1 MYVCLFVIGDVYGI
15 LHKIIPFAQSAVRSW
30 CSQEF
35 NSRLT
40 RLRWSNLAFPFPWL
54 KRSNFKHSHST
65 TPPPFNSSATALHLL
80 FRGCIK
86 ATPSSSSF
94 YRSLRRLSRSS
105 GPHSNGR
112 ARNLSLNPESREY
125 PPSSSR
131 VQDHRRL
138 CFDACS
144 RSLNT
149 ISEMLVG
156 RRRVW

>member
-1 MYVCLFVIGDVYGI
+1 VQSGI
-15 LHKIIPFAQSAVRSW
+15 QFSANPIAVVKLGPFPS
-30 CSQEF
+30 
-35 NSRLT
+35 L
-40 RLRWSNLAFPFPWL
+40 PWL
-54 KRSNFKHSHST
+54 KTFDESERSNMKHSHST
-65 TPPPFNSSATALHLL
+65 TPPPFNSATTALHLL
-80 FRGCIK
+80 FRACIK

-94 YRSLRRLSRSS
+94 YRSLRRPSRSS
-105 GPHSNGR
+105 GPHSNGS

-125 PPSSSR
+125 PPSPSR